1 MYNLLMKKLDKKI
14 TITLLFAIIS
24 AILFVGGIPMIIMG
38 AGKNTFVMVTGIIF
52 TALDFY
58 ACPVLFSCYGSLLS
72 LKNTA
77 KAVND
82 EHIYDIEQI
91 AVQTGKNADIVKADI
106 LKCLEKGYI
115 TGLLFDGE
123 KLTFNQNKKAD
134 RTLLKGICPNCGA
147 PVKYYSDETPVCPYC
162 GTPLN
167 PVEHNNG
174 K

>member
-1 MYNLLMKKLDKKI
+1 MKKLNQKI
-14 TITLLFAIIS
+14 TTILVFTILS
-24 AILFVGGIPMIIMG
+24 AILLVGGIPMIIIG

-52 TALDFY
+52 TAFDFY
-58 ACPVLFSCYGSLLS
+58 ACPMLFTFYGSLLS

-82 EHIYDIEQI
+82 EHIYDVAQI
-91 AVQTGKNADIVKADI
+91 AVQTGKNAEVVKADI

-134 RTLLKGICPNCGA
+134 RMLLKGVCPSCGA

-167 PVEHNNG
+167 GVQQ